1 VSLTDT
7 VESVL
12 RTKRQVV
19 YFVRPET
26 SVYDALEIMAGNE
39 VGSLLVV
46 TADGRLKGV
55 VSERDYARK
64 VILMGKSS
72 RDTAVAEIMGA
83 PLTAS
88 PDDTVDECMRVMT
101 EQRVRHLPVVD
112 GESVAGVASMGDLVN
127 WVISAQEETIAQL
140 HAYVATSY
148 PG

>member
-1 VSLTDT
+1 
-7 VESVL
+7 
-12 RTKRQVV
+12 V

-26 SVYDALEIMAGNE
+26 SVYDALAIMAENE

-46 TADGRLKGV
+46 SPTGDLRGV

-72 RDTAVAEIMGA
+72 RDTAVADIMGS
-83 PLTAS
+83 PLTAI
-88 PDDTVDECMRVMT
+88 PNDTVDDCMRTMT
-101 EQRVRHLPVVD
+101 EHRVRHLAVVD
-112 GESVAGVASMGDLVN
+112 GDCVAGVASMGDLVN

-148 PG
+148 PR